1 MQKGGNVMKFH
12 TFGDKN
18 NPVMVMLPGSL
29 CPASTMSYLYDI
41 WKDDFYIIAV
51 DYNGY
56 DGNSTFSSRQGE
68 ANGIVQYLK
77 DENIIQVK
85 MVYGQSM
92 GAEIAIELV
101 HQLLAEGIT
110 VDKTFLDGA
119 PCIKLPK
126 PYKAIVRTIFLKMTK
141 LMRENKPED
150 MMNMRFV
157 KQLTNGDTE
166 SLCPMMEPM
175 VEILPY
181 LTDESV
187 INQTECCYTF
197 DFPSFTEN
205 EQKNFYFFYAKEE
218 KAYKTCFRK
227 VKKTYP
233 NAKYRVLTGYGH
245 MTYSVRETEK
255 YTHMIKKIC
264 KVTK

>member
-1 MQKGGNVMKFH
+1 
-12 TFGDKN
+12 
-18 NPVMVMLPGSL
+18 MVMLPGSL
-29 CPASTMSYLYDI
+29 CPSSSMSYLYES
-41 WKDDFYIIAV
+41 WKEYFYIIAV

-56 DGNSTFSSRQGE
+56 DENSTFSTRQQE
-68 ANGIVQYLK
+68 ARGIVLYLK
-77 DENIIQVK
+77 EQGITRIK

-101 HQLLAEGIT
+101 HQLLDAGIT
-110 VDKTFLDGA
+110 VDKAFFDGA

-126 PYKAIVRTIFLKMTK
+126 AYKAVVRLIFLKMAR
-141 LMRENKPED
+141 LLRENKADD

-157 KQLTNGDTE
+157 KQLTNGDAK
-166 SLCPMMEPM
+166 SLQSMMESM
-175 VEILPY
+175 GEVLPY

-197 DFPSFTEN
+197 DFPAFEEN
-205 EQKNFYFFYAKEE
+205 YQKNFYFLYAKEE

-233 NAKYRVLTGYGH
+233 NANYKVVTGYGH
-245 MTYSVRETEK
+245 MTYSVREKEK
-255 YTHMIKKIC
+255 YTQMIRRIC
-264 KVTK
+264 RRQD

>member
-1 MQKGGNVMKFH
+1 MKFH
-12 TFGDKN
+12 TFGDKE

-29 CPASTMSYLYDI
+29 CPSSSMSYLYDI
-41 WKDDFYIIAV
+41 WKEDFYIIAT

-56 DGNSTFSSRQGE
+56 DENSTFSTRQGE
-68 ANGIVQYLK
+68 AKGIAQYLK
-77 DENIIQVK
+77 EQGITRIK

-101 HQLLAEGIT
+101 HQLLEEGIT
-110 VDKTFLDGA
+110 VEKAFLDGA

-126 PYKAIVRTIFLKMTK
+126 PYKAVVRAIFLKMSR
-141 LMRENKPED
+141 LLRENKTND

-157 KQLTNGDTE
+157 RQLTNGDTE
-166 SLCPMMEPM
+166 SLRSMMEPVM
-175 VEILPY
+175 EVLPY

-197 DFPSFTEN
+197 DFPAFDEN
-205 EQKNFYFFYAKEE
+205 DQKKLYFLYAREE

-233 NAKYRVLTGYGH
+233 NANYKVVTGYGH
-245 MTYSVRETEK
+245 MTYSTRETEK
-255 YTHMIKKIC
+255 YTQMIRIIC
-264 KVTK
+264 R

>member
-1 MQKGGNVMKFH
+1 MKFH
-12 TFGDKN
+12 TFGNEK

-29 CPASTMSYLYDI
+29 CPSSSMNYLYDV
-41 WKDDFYIIAV
+41 WKEDFYIIAT

-56 DGNSTFSSRQGE
+56 DENSTFSTRQGE
-68 ANGIVQYLK
+68 ARGIVQYLK
-77 DENIIQVK
+77 DEGIARIK

-101 HQLLAEGIT
+101 HQLLDAGIT
-110 VDKTFLDGA
+110 VDKAFLDGA

-126 PYKAIVRTIFLKMTK
+126 AYKAVVRAIFLKAIR
-141 LMRENKPED
+141 LLRENKSGD
-150 MMNMRFV
+150 MLNMKFV

-166 SLCPMMEPM
+166 SLRPMMKTVME
-175 VEILPY
+175 VVPY

-197 DFPSFTEN
+197 DFPSFDEN
-205 EQKNFYFFYAKEE
+205 NQKKLYFLYAKEE
-218 KAYKTCFRK
+218 KAYKTCFKK
-227 VKKTYP
+227 VKKAYP
-233 NAKYRVLTGYGH
+233 NANYKVVTGYGH

-255 YTHMIKKIC
+255 YTQMIRKIC
-264 KVTK
+264 R

>member
-1 MQKGGNVMKFH
+1 MKFH
-12 TFGDKN
+12 TFGDEK

-29 CPASTMSYLYDI
+29 CPSSSMSYLYDI
-41 WKDDFYIIAV
+41 WREDFYIIAT

-56 DGNSTFSSRQGE
+56 DGNSTFSTRQGE
-68 ANGIVQYLK
+68 ATGIVQYLK
-77 DENIIQVK
+77 EQGITRIK

-101 HQLLAEGIT
+101 HQLLKEGIT
-110 VDKTFLDGA
+110 VDKAFLDGA

-126 PYKAIVRTIFLKMTK
+126 AYKAVVRAIFLKAVR
-141 LMRENKPED
+141 LLRENKAED

-157 KQLTNGDTE
+157 KQLTNGDAN
-166 SLCPMMEPM
+166 SLRSMMEPVM
-175 VEILPY
+175 EVVPY

-197 DFPSFTEN
+197 DFPAFDEN
-205 EQKNFYFFYAKEE
+205 NQKKFYFFYAKEE
-218 KAYKTCFRK
+218 KAYKTCFQK

-233 NAKYRVLTGYGH
+233 HANFKVVTGYGH
-245 MTYSVRETEK
+245 MTYSARETEK
-255 YTHMIKKIC
+255 YTQMIRKIC
-264 KVTK
+264 KVTG

>member
-1 MQKGGNVMKFH
+1 MEFH
-12 TFGDKN
+12 TFGDEK

-29 CPASTMSYLYDI
+29 CPSSSMSYLYDI
-41 WKDDFYIIAV
+41 WKEDFYIIAV

-56 DGNSTFSSRQGE
+56 DENSTFSTRQGE
-68 ANGIVQYLK
+68 AKEIVQYLK
-77 DENIIQVK
+77 GQDITRIK

-101 HQLLAEGIT
+101 HQLYNVGIT
-110 VDKTFLDGA
+110 VDKVFLDGA

-126 PYKAIVRTIFLKMTK
+126 AYKAVVRAIFLKAVR
-141 LMRENKPED
+141 LLRENKADD

-157 KQLTNGDTE
+157 KQLTNGDTK
-166 SLCPMMEPM
+166 SLRSMMEP
-175 VEILPY
+175 VTEVVPY

-197 DFPSFTEN
+197 DFPVFDEVN
-205 EQKNFYFFYAKEE
+205 QKKLYFFYAKEE
-218 KAYKTCFRK
+218 KAYKTCFKK

-233 NAKYRVLTGYGH
+233 YANYKVVTGYGH
-245 MTYSVRETEK
+245 MTYSARETEK
-255 YTHMIKKIC
+255 YTQMIRKIC
-264 KVTK
+264 R